1 VNSAVLAAKKY
12 RPRFTYI
19 YLPHLDY
26 AAQKF
31 GPDSPQAITALGDL
45 DAAIGRLV
53 DGFESAGL
61 EDALWLAAGEYT
73 ITDVDGVVYPN
84 RVLRNAG
91 LLSLRE
97 EDGLEYLEPAQSRA
111 WALVDHQFAHVF
123 VRDSAELSKVAE
135 LFRREPDVAEVLT
148 GAERARVGL
157 DHPRAGEIVLIA
169 DPRKWFAYY
178 WWLDDARAPKFART
192 VDIHRKPGYDPV
204 ELFIE
209 MPARATPLDATLVK
223 GSHGYFADAPE
234 RRSVLVCSDAA
245 ALGGAASDQVRDSD
259 VAGMVL
265 RNFGV
270 LAH

>member
-1 VNSAVLAAKKY
+1 
-12 RPRFTYI
+12 
-19 YLPHLDY
+19 
-26 AAQKF
+26 
-31 GPDSPQAITALGDL
+31 
-45 DAAIGRLV
+45 
-53 DGFESAGL
+53 
-61 EDALWLAAGEYT
+61 
-73 ITDVDGVVYPN
+73 
-84 RVLRNAG
+84 

-97 EDGLEYLEPAQSRA
+97 EEGLEYLEPAQSRA

-123 VRDSAELSKVAE
+123 VRDAADVAAVAA
-135 LFRREPDVAEVLT
+135 LFRREQGVAEVLT

-223 GSHGYFADAPE
+223 GSHGYFADAAE
-234 RRSVLVCSDAA
+234 RRTVLLCSDAA
-245 ALGGAASDQVRDSD
+245 ALAPATSGMVRDVD
-259 VAGMVL
+259 VSGLVL

-270 LAH
+270 RTR